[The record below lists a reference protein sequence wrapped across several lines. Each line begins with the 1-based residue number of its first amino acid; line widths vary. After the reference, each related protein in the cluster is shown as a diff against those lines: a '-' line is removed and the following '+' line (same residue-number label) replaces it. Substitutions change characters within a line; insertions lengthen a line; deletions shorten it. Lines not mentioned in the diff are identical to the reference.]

1 MLADWPCARA
11 IARRKNRR
19 APHGYVRVVEA
30 QSPAENMVASA
41 PRAGE
46 GAALGE
52 GINRSRHWRERR
64 WL

>member
-1 MLADWPCARA
+1 
-11 IARRKNRR
+11 
-19 APHGYVRVVEA
+19 
-30 QSPAENMVASA
+30 MVASA